1 MKSLNKIYPLIY
13 GVFGSLGF
21 ICCINILLDFDYKV
35 SAHPYAHPFCVITG
49 SLSLIICM
57 AVFCFDIT
65 SFIDEAR
72 KLRRF
77 LRTIIITLIS
87 FIGFAV
93 MWSEM
98 WTAVSEFIKYKGW

>member
-35 SAHPYAHPFCVITG
+35 SAHPYAHPFCVIAG

-65 SFIDEAR
+65 SFINDER
-72 KLRRF
+72 KLRRI
-77 LRTIIITLIS
+77 LKGLLITVVS
-87 FIGFAV
+87 FVICFFA
-93 MWSEM
+93 WNGL
-98 WTAVSEFIKYKGW
+98 WQLVSEFIGKKGW

>member
-35 SAHPYAHPFCVITG
+35 SAHPYAHPFCLITG

-57 AVFCFDIT
+57 AVFCLDIT
-65 SFIDEAR
+65 SFINDEI
-72 KLRRF
+72 KLRRI
-77 LRTIIITLIS
+77 LKGLLITVVS
-87 FIGFAV
+87 FVICFFAWNGLWQLV
-93 MWSEM
+93 R
-98 WTAVSEFIKYKGW
+98 EFISKKGW

>member
-35 SAHPYAHPFCVITG
+35 SAHPYAHPFCLIAG

-65 SFIDEAR
+65 SFINDER
-72 KLRRF
+72 KLRRI
-77 LRTIIITLIS
+77 LKGLLIAVVS
-87 FIGFAV
+87 FVICFFA
-93 MWSEM
+93 WNGL
-98 WTAVSEFIKYKGW
+98 WQLVSEFISKKGW